1 MMGLSIII
9 VKHITHSFR
18 SFPVYKTSE
27 REQIPMADFTDY
39 IFTARQR
46 SWGVCQS
53 FFPGNGYPWSRLYC
67 GGWVSLVSNPFQGL
81 SIPGTRSF
89 LKVDMPGPR
98 SLTWGWVCPG
108 VGMSRGWVPIH
119 PQTWTR
125 EGKGERRGGEG
136 KGRGSRGGER
146 LVPITCYLHLVVATT
161 YAVSKQAVRIL
172 LECFLVVHYF

>member
-1 MMGLSIII
+1 MALSIII
-9 VKHITHSFR
+9 VKHITQSFR
-18 SFPVYKTSE
+18 SFPVHKTPE

-108 VGMSRGWVPIH
+108 GRYVQRVGTH
-119 PQTWTR
+119 PPQDMDQR
-125 EGKGERRGGEG
+125 GKGEEKGRGGEG
-136 KGRGSRGGER
+136 KG
-146 LVPITCYLHLVVATT
+146 
-161 YAVSKQAVRIL
+161 K
-172 LECFLVVHYF
+172 